1 MIPISIQKHFQDRNS
16 NSLAKIRAAFFFFR
30 NFFPRNFHGGT
41 FHLYAECFGG
51 RGGWSKET
59 RIVRICGAGHKVPST
74 EMPVK
79 RFKTRIQGI
88 VCSSPLLPFPS
99 SSFPTLQPFALL
111 PSKWQLLRAE
121 VNPSKIAA
129 FSSDA
134 LWRRG
139 FSLSLFDPSND
150 LGFLLLVSY
159 RLEDTILRFFR
170 DEEMY
175 VRETLFSLMKFKK
188 KLSKISFQR
197 FFRLKFPFVSW
208 NLCYLRG
215 RNNITRPI
223 ISSCWNC
230 FQILNVSSV

>member
-16 NSLAKIRAAFFFFR
+16 NSLAKIRAAFFFFSKLLPAE
-30 NFFPRNFHGGT
+30 FPRRNVSSLCRVFR
-41 FHLYAECFGG
+41 G

-59 RIVRICGAGHKVPST
+59 RIVRICGAGHKVSST

-111 PSKWQLLRAE
+111 PSKWQLLGAE

-170 DEEMY
+170 DEEMSALC
-175 VRETLFSLMKFKK
+175 VKLFMFQFDHRWNLKR
-188 KLSKISFQR
+188 SFQKFR
-197 FFRLKFPFVSW
+197 FNDSL
-208 NLCYLRG
+208 G
-215 RNNITRPI
+215 
-223 ISSCWNC
+223 
-230 FQILNVSSV
+230 

>member
-1 MIPISIQKHFQDRNS
+1 MIPISIQKDFQDRNS
-16 NSLAKIRAAFFFFR
+16 NSLAKIRAAFFFFSKLLPAE
-30 NFFPRNFHGGT
+30 FPRRNVSSLCRVFR
-41 FHLYAECFGG
+41 G

-111 PSKWQLLRAE
+111 PSKWQLLGAE

-134 LWRRG
+134 L
-139 FSLSLFDPSND
+139 
-150 LGFLLLVSY
+150 
-159 RLEDTILRFFR
+159 
-170 DEEMY
+170 
-175 VRETLFSLMKFKK
+175 
-188 KLSKISFQR
+188 
-197 FFRLKFPFVSW
+197 
-208 NLCYLRG
+208 
-215 RNNITRPI
+215 
-223 ISSCWNC
+223 
-230 FQILNVSSV
+230 